1 MAAQGRAAPPALRD
15 LMAVSGRVLLL
26 AIIVSTAVVG
36 GLLVMALMRT
46 SAHDDREPEQLREY
60 LDDVDAAIKEHELAL
75 RVRRASPRWPLS
87 ELDPI
92 ERATFAGAVAQAR
105 AFDDLDVHWQELII
119 AAERGSR
126 SQVVTLRDPEPQRP
140 DSRQ

>member
-1 MAAQGRAAPPALRD
+1 
-15 LMAVSGRVLLL
+15 MAVSGRVLLL

-46 SAHDDREPEQLREY
+46 RAHDDPEEAEQLREY

-105 AFDDLDVHWQELII
+105 DFDDLDVHWQELII
-119 AAERGSR
+119 AAER
-126 SQVVTLRDPEPQRP
+126 
-140 DSRQ
+140 

>member
-1 MAAQGRAAPPALRD
+1 
-15 LMAVSGRVLLL
+15 MAVSPANVLLL
-26 AIIVSTAVVG
+26 VALVSVVVIG
-36 GLLVMALMRT
+36 GLFVMALMRT
-46 SAHDDREPEQLREY
+46 SAHDDRETEQLREY

-92 ERATFAGAVAQAR
+92 ERATFAGAVAKAR
-105 AFDDLDVHWQELII
+105 DFDDLDVHWQELIV

-126 SQVVTLRDPEPQRP
+126 THVVTLRDVEPQRP
-140 DSRQ
+140 ADRQ